1 MSNCPTADQCALRR
15 HSAMSGLQPTKR
27 LLLSIH
33 DVSPRSEHAVVR
45 LRDLLD
51 ARHAAR
57 NVALLVV
64 PNHWGEAPI
73 RAGTGFASRLRAA
86 AENGD
91 EIFLHGW
98 YHRADARPA
107 GPLDRWRA
115 KWMTAGEGE
124 FLGLSRLEATRLM
137 RDGRKLLEDIT
148 GRPVAGFVAPAWL
161 YGPGSRAAL
170 ADLEFPLA
178 ESHMR
183 VWQPADGT
191 VVARGPVITWA
202 SRSRARIAS
211 SLAFARLA
219 PRLLASSATVR
230 IGVHPGDIGI
240 PALRRSIATT
250 VAHFASGRRIA
261 SYGDLLAEPAIAREP
276 AGAAA

>member
-1 MSNCPTADQCALRR
+1 MP
-15 HSAMSGLQPTKR
+15 GLQPAKR

-45 LRDLLD
+45 LRDLLE

-57 NVALLVV
+57 SVALLVV

-73 RAGTGFASRLRAA
+73 RAGTRFASRLRAA
-86 AENGD
+86 AESGD

-98 YHRADARPA
+98 YHRANARPA
-107 GPLDRWRA
+107 GLLDRFRA
-115 KWMTAGEGE
+115 NWMTAGEGE
-124 FLGLSRLEATRLM
+124 FLGLSRGEAVRRM
-137 RDGRKLLEDIT
+137 SDGRKLLEDIT

-161 YGPGSRAAL
+161 YGSGARAAL
-170 ADLEFPLA
+170 VELAFPLA

-183 VWQPADGT
+183 VWRPADGA
-191 VVARGPVITWA
+191 VLARGPVITWA

-211 SLAFARLA
+211 SLAFAKLA
-219 PRLLASSATVR
+219 PQLLASLATVR
-230 IGVHPGDIGI
+230 IGVHPGDVSI
-240 PALRRSIATT
+240 PELRRSIAET
-250 VAHFASGRRIA
+250 VGHFSAYRRIA
-261 SYGDLLAEPAIAREP
+261 RYGDLLAEPSVAHET